1 MRASIL
7 LYFIEI
13 TTLLYCIFIDRDMVR
28 AYFLCC
34 TEFHRYHPY
43 QGDSNYD

>member
-1 MRASIL
+1 MRAGLVSFYFEITSL
-7 LYFIEI
+7 LYFI
-13 TTLLYCIFIDRDMVR
+13 DRKMVCF
-28 AYFLCC
+28 YFLYC